1 MNVNEMTC
9 EQVNEAIAKLRLE
22 WVDDSAE
29 TVRDGWRQI
38 NVPLRPF
45 DYCRDWAA
53 CGPLLEEIAGDQTLG
68 VGICHYGEW
77 EVEITGATLGG
88 ETLPEAV
95 ARAWLRWKM
104 EAAS

>member
-1 MNVNEMTC
+1 MNVNEMSC
-9 EQVNEAIAKLRLE
+9 EQVNEAIAKLRDAHPELGG
-22 WVDDSAE
+22 
-29 TVRDGWRQI
+29 R
-38 NVPLRPF
+38 PLPR
-45 DYCRDWAA
+45 DYCHDWAA

-95 ARAWLRWKM
+95 ARAWLQWKM
-104 EAAS
+104 EEK